1 MPFYHANVRP
11 GLLDRDGR
19 EAFSKDVVE
28 VHCGATGAP
37 PSFVHVLVTEND
49 GGLPESIDGAI
60 SATIRAGRTDE
71 QKQGIY
77 RDLRSRLAGHMGVDV
92 EAVTATSRDI
102 GASYTMEGGELLPEP
117 GSPEEAAWK

>member
-37 PSFVHVLVTEND
+37 PSFVHVLVTENA
-49 GGLPESIDGAI
+49 GGLPDSIDGAI

-77 RDLRSRLAGHMGVDV
+77 RDLRTRLANHLMD
-92 EAVTATSRDI
+92 
-102 GASYTMEGGELLPEP
+102 
-117 GSPEEAAWK
+117 EEAHNLTTRRIAAEARGDVKVSPAVSIQ